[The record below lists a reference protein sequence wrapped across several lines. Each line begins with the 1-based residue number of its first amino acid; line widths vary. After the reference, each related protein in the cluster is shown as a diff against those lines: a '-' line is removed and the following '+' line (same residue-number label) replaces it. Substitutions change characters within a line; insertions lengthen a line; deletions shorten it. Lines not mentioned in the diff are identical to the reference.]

1 MSQADS
7 PNTTSPS
14 RRAVLAGL
22 SLATPSVAAVD
33 ILLAARVP
41 GDDPILA
48 VIAAHKAAE
57 RAFSDTLTE
66 QGKLETALP
75 RQLRQTHIT
84 AWDQSIVETD
94 DPRWVAV
101 QRAVD
106 ETGDEVYRLALALLD
121 IQPTTAAGMVSLFR
135 HVAEGKE
142 SGFPEF
148 VLFDDQDD
156 SERGVDFSSA
166 LLKVS
171 ADWLDSG
178 EPRITPGGAA
188 VAALPIAAA
197 AMADPIFAVLAEHRE
212 AMKAYLT
219 ASEVSGRLVDDTPEW
234 NAAWA
239 VTQAAIKREHAAL
252 LAVLTTQPTTIAGAV
267 RLLDHVG
274 QDQFLGE
281 AEEDLDEPETILTVW
296 TGTVD
301 GENEFATA
309 TRHFPR
315 RLAATM
321 RNLTT
326 AA

>member
-1 MSQADS
+1 
-7 PNTTSPS
+7 
-14 RRAVLAGL
+14 VLAGL
-22 SLATPSVAAVD
+22 SVAAASVAAVD
-33 ILLAARVP
+33 KLAAAVP
-41 GDDPILA
+41 GDDPIFA
-48 VIAAHKAAE
+48 AIAAHKAAE

-84 AWDQSIVETD
+84 AFEKSVVETD
-94 DPRWVAV
+94 DPRWIAN

-106 ETGDEVYRLALALLD
+106 ETTDEVDRLALALLD
-121 IQPTTAAGMVSLFR
+121 IHPTTAAGMVSLFR

-142 SGFPEF
+142 SSFPNG
-148 VLFDDQDD
+148 LLWYGQDD
-156 SERGVDFSSA
+156 SEHDVDFSSA
-166 LLKVS
+166 LLL
-171 ADWLDSG
+171 AAAEWIESG
-178 EPRITPGGAA
+178 VPRITPAGAA

-212 AMKAYLT
+212 AMKAYLS
-219 ASEVSGRLVDDTPEW
+219 AADVSGRLVDDTPEW
-234 NAAWA
+234 NAAWT
-239 VTQAAIKREHAAL
+239 VTQAATKREHAAL
-252 LAVLTTQPTTIAGAV
+252 LAVLTTQPTTIAGAA

-301 GENEFATA
+301 AENELATA

-321 RNLTT
+321 RNLVT